1 MAEETRVLTE
11 KRAPHSVEAEMSVL
25 GSMML
30 DESALLKAIEILR
43 EEDFYIKAHR
53 IIFRAIVDLFEEK
66 SSVDILS
73 VKDKLEKDKK
83 LGEIGGPEYLS
94 TLVEAV
100 ITPELVTDHASI
112 VLEKSIYRKVIQV
125 ANSILMQAYSESQS
139 ADDLLDFAEHK
150 ILEIGT
156 RRVQSGWVKSSDLIT
171 SVFDEI
177 AKTMQSGEGVI
188 LGLPTGFKDLDALT
202 TGFQPGDLVIL
213 ASRPSVGKTT
223 FALNIMRY
231 LSIEKKIPTAIF
243 SLEMTKEQLAFRLLC
258 MQGRVDAQK
267 IRKGYVDRD
276 DAKKLTEAANKLSRA
291 PIYIDDT
298 AAIPILELKAK
309 ARRIVKEAGVKLI
322 VIDYLQLIQGPRDVD
337 NRQQEISAI
346 SRSLKALAK
355 ELDIT
360 VLALSQLSRAVE
372 QRHDKRPQLSDL
384 RESGAIEQDAD
395 VVLFI
400 HRPELTRRQEEVPEE
415 EKRIAEIIIGKQR
428 NGPIGTVK
436 LVFIKEQ
443 LRFENYTPFEGT
455 LYEETSER
463 EELPDDIF

>member
-1 MAEETRVLTE
+1 MADTRLLTD
-11 KRAPHSVEAEMSVL
+11 KRPPHSIEAEMSVL

-30 DESALLKAIEILR
+30 DETALLKAIEILQ
-43 EEDFYIKAHR
+43 EDDFYIKAHKT
-53 IIFRAIVDLFEEK
+53 IFKAIVELFEEK
-66 SSVDILS
+66 ATADVLS
-73 VKDKLEKDKK
+73 VKDKLEKEKK
-83 LGEIGGPEYLS
+83 LEEIGGAEYLG
-94 TLVEAV
+94 TLVDSV
-100 ITPELVTDHASI
+100 ITPDLITEHAKI

-125 ANSILMQAYSESQS
+125 ANSILSQAYQEGFP

-150 ILEIGT
+150 ILEIGE
-156 RRVQSGWVKSSDLIT
+156 RRVSGGWVKSSDLVMR
-171 SVFDEI
+171 VFEEI
-177 AKTMQSGEGVI
+177 ERTMSSREGMVV
-188 LGLPTGFKDLDALT
+188 GLPSGFKDLDSLT

-223 FALNIMRY
+223 FALNIMRF

-267 IRKGYVDRD
+267 IRRGIIKREEIR
-276 DAKKLTEAANKLSRA
+276 KLTSAANKLAKA
-291 PIYIDDT
+291 PIFIDDT

-322 VIDYLQLIQGPRDVD
+322 VVDYLQLIQGPKDVD

-355 ELDIT
+355 ELNIT

-395 VVLFI
+395 TVLFI
-400 HRPELTRRQEEVPEE
+400 YRPEMARRPEEVPDE
-415 EKRIAEIIIGKQR
+415 EKNIAEIIIGKQR
-428 NGPIGTVK
+428 NGPIGSIRLT
-436 LVFIKEQ
+436 FIKDQ
-443 LRFENYTPFEGT
+443 LRFENYTP
-455 LYEETSER
+455 R
-463 EELPDDIF
+463 EEEIPEIEVPEDYL

>member
-1 MAEETRVLTE
+1 MADTRLLTD
-11 KRAPHSVEAEMSVL
+11 KRPPHSIEAEMSVL

-30 DESALLKAIEILR
+30 DDTALLKAIEILQ
-43 EEDFYIKAHR
+43 EDDFYIKAHKT
-53 IIFRAIVDLFEEK
+53 IFKAIVELFEEK
-66 SSVDILS
+66 ATADVLS
-73 VKDKLEKDKK
+73 VKDKLEKEKK
-83 LGEIGGPEYLS
+83 LEEIGGAEYLG
-94 TLVEAV
+94 TLVDSV
-100 ITPELVTDHASI
+100 ITPDLISEHSKI

-125 ANSILMQAYSESQS
+125 ANSILSQAYQEGFP

-150 ILEIGT
+150 ILEIGE
-156 RRVQSGWVKSSDLIT
+156 RRVSGGWVKSSDLVMQ
-171 SVFDEI
+171 VFEEI
-177 AKTMQSGEGVI
+177 EKTMSSREGIVV
-188 LGLPTGFKDLDALT
+188 GLPSGFKDLDSLT

-223 FALNIMRY
+223 FALNILRY

-267 IRKGYVDRD
+267 IRRGIIKREEIR
-276 DAKKLTEAANKLSRA
+276 KLTSAANKLAKA
-291 PIYIDDT
+291 PIFIDDT

-322 VIDYLQLIQGPRDVD
+322 VVDYLQLIQGPKDVD

-355 ELDIT
+355 ELNIT

-395 VVLFI
+395 TVLFI
-400 HRPELTRRQEEVPEE
+400 YRPEMARRPEEVPDE
-415 EKRIAEIIIGKQR
+415 EKNIAEIIIGKQR
-428 NGPIGTVK
+428 NGPIGTIK
-436 LVFIKEQ
+436 LTFIKDQ
-443 LRFENYTPFEGT
+443 LRFENYTP
-455 LYEETSER
+455 R
-463 EELPDDIF
+463 EEEIPEIEVPEDYL

>member
-1 MAEETRVLTE
+1 MADTRLLTD
-11 KRAPHSVEAEMSVL
+11 KRPPHSIEAEMSVL

-30 DESALLKAIEILR
+30 DETALLKAIEILQ
-43 EEDFYIKAHR
+43 EDDFYLKSHKT
-53 IIFRAIVDLFEEK
+53 IFKAIVELFEEK
-66 SSVDILS
+66 STADVLS
-73 VKDKLEKDKK
+73 VKDKLEKEKK
-83 LGEIGGPEYLS
+83 LEEIGGAEYLGS
-94 TLVEAV
+94 LVDSV
-100 ITPELVTDHASI
+100 ITPDLITEHAKI
-112 VLEKSIYRKVIQV
+112 VLEKSIYRKVIHV
-125 ANSILMQAYSESQS
+125 ANSILSQAYQEGFP

-150 ILEIGT
+150 ILEIGE
-156 RRVQSGWVKSSDLIT
+156 RRVSGGWVKSSDLVMR
-171 SVFDEI
+171 VFEEI
-177 AKTMQSGEGVI
+177 ERTMSSREGMVV
-188 LGLPTGFKDLDALT
+188 GLPSGFKDLDSLT

-223 FALNIMRY
+223 FALNIMRF

-243 SLEMTKEQLAFRLLC
+243 SLEMTKEQLALRLLC

-267 IRKGYVDRD
+267 IRRGIIKREEIR
-276 DAKKLTEAANKLSRA
+276 KLTSAANKLAKA

-322 VIDYLQLIQGPRDVD
+322 VVDYLQLIQGPKDVD

-355 ELDIT
+355 ELNVT

-395 VVLFI
+395 TVLFI
-400 HRPELTRRQEEVPEE
+400 YRPEMAKRLEEVPDE
-415 EKRIAEIIIGKQR
+415 EKNIAEIIIGKQR
-428 NGPIGTVK
+428 NGPIGSIK
-436 LVFIKEQ
+436 LTFIKDQ
-443 LRFENYTPFEGT
+443 LRFENYTP
-455 LYEETSER
+455 R
-463 EELPDDIF
+463 EEEIPEIEVPEDYL

>member
-1 MAEETRVLTE
+1 MADTRLLTD
-11 KRAPHSVEAEMSVL
+11 KRPPHSIEAEMSVL

-30 DESALLKAIEILR
+30 DETALLKAIEILQ
-43 EEDFYIKAHR
+43 EDDFYIKAHKT
-53 IIFRAIVDLFEEK
+53 IFKAIVELFEEK
-66 SSVDILS
+66 ATADVLS
-73 VKDKLEKDKK
+73 VKDKLEKEKK
-83 LGEIGGPEYLS
+83 LEEIGGAEYLG
-94 TLVEAV
+94 TLVDSV
-100 ITPELVTDHASI
+100 ITPDLITEHAKI

-125 ANSILMQAYSESQS
+125 ANSILSQAYQEGFP

-150 ILEIGT
+150 ILEIGE
-156 RRVQSGWVKSSDLIT
+156 RRVSGGWVKSSDLVMR
-171 SVFDEI
+171 VFEEI
-177 AKTMQSGEGVI
+177 ERTMSSREGMVV
-188 LGLPTGFKDLDALT
+188 GLPSGFKDLDSLT

-223 FALNIMRY
+223 FALNIMRF

-267 IRKGYVDRD
+267 IRRGIIKREEIR
-276 DAKKLTEAANKLSRA
+276 KLTSAANKLAKA
-291 PIYIDDT
+291 PIFIDDT

-322 VIDYLQLIQGPRDVD
+322 VVDYLQLIQGPKDVD

-355 ELDIT
+355 ELNIT

-395 VVLFI
+395 TVLFI
-400 HRPELTRRQEEVPEE
+400 YRPEMARRPEEISEE
-415 EKRIAEIIIGKQR
+415 EKNIAEIIIGKQR
-428 NGPIGTVK
+428 NGPIGSIRLT
-436 LVFIKEQ
+436 FIKDQ
-443 LRFENYTPFEGT
+443 LRFENYTP
-455 LYEETSER
+455 R
-463 EELPDDIF
+463 EEEIPEIEVPEDYL

>member
-1 MAEETRVLTE
+1 MADTRLLTD
-11 KRAPHSVEAEMSVL
+11 KRPPHSIEAEMSVL

-30 DESALLKAIEILR
+30 DETALLKAIEILQ
-43 EEDFYIKAHR
+43 EDDFYIKAHKT
-53 IIFRAIVDLFEEK
+53 IFKAIVELFEEK
-66 SSVDILS
+66 ATADVLS
-73 VKDKLEKDKK
+73 VKDKLEKEKK
-83 LGEIGGPEYLS
+83 LEEIGGAEYLG
-94 TLVEAV
+94 TLVDSV
-100 ITPELVTDHASI
+100 ITPDLITEHARI

-125 ANSILMQAYSESQS
+125 ANSILSQAYQEGFP

-150 ILEIGT
+150 ILEIGE
-156 RRVQSGWVKSSDLIT
+156 RRVSGGWVKSSDLVMR
-171 SVFDEI
+171 VFEEI
-177 AKTMQSGEGVI
+177 ERTMSSREGMVV
-188 LGLPTGFKDLDALT
+188 GLPTGFKDLDSLT

-223 FALNIMRY
+223 LALNIMRY

-267 IRKGYVDRD
+267 IRRGIVQKEEIR
-276 DAKKLTEAANKLSRA
+276 KLTSAANKLAKAS
-291 PIYIDDT
+291 IFIDDT

-322 VIDYLQLIQGPRDVD
+322 VVDYLQLIQGPKDVD

-355 ELDIT
+355 ELNIT

-395 VVLFI
+395 TVLFI
-400 HRPELTRRQEEVPEE
+400 YRPEMARRPEEISEE
-415 EKRIAEIIIGKQR
+415 EKNIAEIIIGKQR
-428 NGPIGTVK
+428 NGPIGSIRLT
-436 LVFIKEQ
+436 FIKDQ
-443 LRFENYTPFEGT
+443 LRFENYTP
-455 LYEETSER
+455 R
-463 EELPDDIF
+463 EEEIPEIEVPEDYL

>member
-1 MAEETRVLTE
+1 LADTRLLTD
-11 KRAPHSVEAEMSVL
+11 KRPPHSIEAEMSVL

-30 DESALLKAIEILR
+30 DETALLKAIEILQ
-43 EEDFYIKAHR
+43 EDDFYIKAHKT
-53 IIFRAIVDLFEEK
+53 IFKAIVELFEEK
-66 SSVDILS
+66 ATADVLS
-73 VKDKLEKDKK
+73 VKDKLEKEKK
-83 LGEIGGPEYLS
+83 LEEIGGAEYLG
-94 TLVEAV
+94 TLVDSV
-100 ITPELVTDHASI
+100 ITPDLITEHAKI

-125 ANSILMQAYSESQS
+125 ANSILSQAYQEGFP

-150 ILEIGT
+150 ILEIGE
-156 RRVQSGWVKSSDLIT
+156 RRVSGGWVKSSDLVMR
-171 SVFDEI
+171 VFEEI
-177 AKTMQSGEGVI
+177 ERTMSSREGMVV
-188 LGLPTGFKDLDALT
+188 GLPSGFKDLDSLT

-223 FALNIMRY
+223 FALNIMRF

-267 IRKGYVDRD
+267 IRRGIIKREEIR
-276 DAKKLTEAANKLSRA
+276 KLTSAANKLAKA
-291 PIYIDDT
+291 PIFIDDT

-322 VIDYLQLIQGPRDVD
+322 VVDYLQLIQGPKDVD

-355 ELDIT
+355 ELNIT

-395 VVLFI
+395 TVLFI
-400 HRPELTRRQEEVPEE
+400 YRPEMARRPEEISEE
-415 EKRIAEIIIGKQR
+415 EKNIAEIIIGKQR
-428 NGPIGTVK
+428 NGPIGSIRLT
-436 LVFIKEQ
+436 FIKDQ
-443 LRFENYTPFEGT
+443 LRFENYTP
-455 LYEETSER
+455 R
-463 EELPDDIF
+463 EEEIPEIEVPEDYL